1 MLSLTSD
8 DHQLV
13 IDSALGFDNA
23 LTWKYNQYVKTHFC
37 RRFRRQKIARF
48 RAEAIARYR
57 AEHPDL
63 TLEDVGDVFST
74 SRQRVHQIVQGKEK
88 EQEGKVS
95 R

>member
-1 MLSLTSD
+1 MFSLTSD

-13 IDSALGFDNA
+13 IDSALGFDSIFI
-23 LTWKYNQYVKTHFC
+23 WRYNQYMKNHFG
-37 RRFRRQKIARF
+37 RPFRRQKIARM
-48 RAEAIARYR
+48 RDEAIVSYR

-74 SRQRVHQIVQGKEK
+74 SRQRVHQIVGKKK
-88 EQEGKVS
+88 EREGKVS